1 MSPPRSKVWIC
12 FTKNDSLTAT
22 CKICTD
28 KIKHCGNTSNL
39 LKHLKKHPNL
49 PKSVAEMNAKILS
62 QPKQMELSKQPI
74 NKRYIQLCNNYYYL
88 IVFILNS
95 FNMICLLLK

>member
-28 KIKHCGNTSNL
+28 KIKHCGDTSNL

-49 PKSVAEMNAKILS
+49 PKSVAEMNEKILR
-62 QPKQMELSKQPI
+62 QSKQTE
-74 NKRYIQLCNNYYYL
+74 L
-88 IVFILNS
+88 
-95 FNMICLLLK
+95 